1 MSAPGIAYPTVLVAD
16 DSDDIRQVLKRALVI
31 DGYDVVEASNGVE
44 AIEIARQRCPDL
56 ILMDLNMPKL
66 DGLAATEKIREL
78 KGKCE
83 YVPIIAMTAFDI
95 YGMKEAALQAGC
107 NAYMDKPLDLA
118 RLEKMLRDYLE

>member
-1 MSAPGIAYPTVLVAD
+1 MSAPGIAYLTVLVAD

-31 DGYDVVEASNGVE
+31 DGYHVVEASNGVE

-56 ILMDLNMPKL
+56 ILMDLNMPTL
-66 DGLAATEKIREL
+66 DGLAATEKIRGL

-118 RLEKMLRDYLE
+118 RLEKMLRDYQE